1 MRTKNILSIETSCD
15 DTSIAVIK
23 DGKVIDLSTLTS
35 AAIQNNYGGVVPE
48 VAAREHEKNIIPCFV
63 NILNNNHINLQE
75 LDAIAYTNTPGLRVS
90 LNVGE
95 AFATTLSKYLNKPLI
110 KVNHIYG
117 HIFSF
122 LYDYELSEVQFPF
135 LSLIASGGHTTIFK
149 VNSATDIEILNE
161 TQDDAVGE
169 VFDKI
174 ARALKLG
181 YPGGPAIDK
190 QYDEQFAT
198 INFLKQKH
206 CYSDDKFSF
215 SGYKT
220 QVLNYI
226 NQAQMKNIPL
236 DIKTICSSFQKEIIS
251 MLVEKLKYYMDQY
264 DIRYIS
270 IGGGVAANQL
280 LQSEILKLPAQKHFI
295 PKTKMLCGD
304 NAAMIA
310 IYAHLIYFNN

>member
-1 MRTKNILSIETSCD
+1 MNTKNIISIETSCD
-15 DTSIAVIK
+15 DTSIAIISN
-23 DGKVIDLSTLTS
+23 GKVIDMCTLTS
-35 AAIQNNYGGVVPE
+35 AQIQNTYGGVVPE
-48 VAAREHEKNIIPCFV
+48 VAAREHEKNIIPAF
-63 NILNNNHINLQE
+63 NTILKNHKLDLHD
-75 LDAIAYTNTPGLRVS
+75 LDAVAYTACPGLRVS

-95 AFATTLSKYLNKPLI
+95 AFATTLAKYLNKPLI

-122 LYDYELSEVQFPF
+122 LYDYDLKDLQYPF
-135 LSLIASGGHTTIFK
+135 LSLIASGGHTSIFK
-149 VNSATDIEILNE
+149 VNSPTDIEVLNE

-174 ARALKLG
+174 ARSLSLG

-190 QYDEQFAT
+190 LYDPNKAT
-198 INFLKQKH
+198 ITFLKNKH
-206 CYSDDKFSF
+206 SYSDDKFSF

-226 NQAQMKNIPL
+226 NQQNMKSLSL
-236 DIKTICSSFQKEIIS
+236 DIPTICSSFQAEIVG
-251 MLVEKLKYYMDQY
+251 MLTNKIKYYMDTLN
-264 DIRYIS
+264 IHNIS
-270 IGGGVAANQL
+270 IGGGVAANSL
-280 LQSEILKLPAQKHFI
+280 LQQEIKKLNAQNTYI

-310 IYAHLIYFNN
+310 IYANLIYFNM